1 MNIGKYI
8 VSYFIK
14 LRDVAHLKTYQL
26 EQLFVGLVL
35 IVAALITQRGLIE
48 WVGVIAVFLNFGHV
62 SVADRLREA
71 EEKRRE
77 RSEPVMVEC
86 YHKLDYYYF
95 SKEIFWLLYF
105 VLLGAWSALVGV
117 GLFLCYGPWRKIYRK
132 YHKGE

>member
-1 MNIGKYI
+1 MNINRTLVYG
-8 VSYFIK
+8 FIRF
-14 LRDVAHLKTYQL
+14 RDVLHLRTYHV
-26 EQLFVGLVL
+26 EQAFVGLVL
-35 IVAALITQRGLIE
+35 IVAALITRRGLIE

-86 YHKLDYYYF
+86 YQKLDYYYF

-117 GLFLCYGPWRKIYRK
+117 GLFLCYGPWRRIYRK
-132 YHKGE
+132 YHK